1 MALVQN
7 SNKVNQQLGRQLFIG
22 ALIGAALSMT
32 IFFIRTELVTIRGT
46 MQIGLIDSP
55 VFCQEASN
63 CIEDEMLIETAGKLS
78 SVLRAR
84 YRVREAK
91 LRRLPPP
98 YLYRVTG
105 GSNSSLVE
113 LEVKAESLLQGEKFI
128 QELKTWVANRHNKIV
143 QRKLVKI
150 EEFQNAV
157 REIKADL
164 GVISQHLGS
173 ALDLD
178 SDDSG
183 KTELK
188 DLGSVDPG
196 LASLL
201 LIVLNPKNLTKPTTM
216 RTELISA
223 GPESRAL
230 LFLRPFWFLFPG
242 VVVGIVSVLS
252 LMGIREF
259 IRQWKG

>member
-7 SNKVNQQLGRQLFIG
+7 SDNVNQQHGRQLFVG
-22 ALIGAALSMT
+22 AFVGAALSLA
-32 IFFIRTELVTIRGT
+32 IFFVSTELVTIRGT
-46 MQIGLIDSP
+46 IQIGLIDSP
-55 VFCQEASN
+55 VFCQEASD
-63 CIEDEMLIETAGKLS
+63 CVEDEVLIERAGELS

-105 GSNSSLVE
+105 RSDSSLVE
-113 LEVKAESLLQGEKFI
+113 LEVKAKSILQGEKFI
-128 QELKTWVANRHNKIV
+128 QELTAWVVNRHNKIV

-150 EEFQNAV
+150 DEFHNAV

-164 GVISQHLGS
+164 GVISRHLGS
-173 ALDLD
+173 VPDLD
-178 SDDSG
+178 SDDFGKSG
-183 KTELK
+183 LK
-188 DLGSVDPG
+188 DLGSVDPA
-196 LASLL
+196 LRSLL

-216 RTELISA
+216 KTELISV
-223 GPESRAL
+223 GPESRT
-230 LFLRPFWFLFPG
+230 LFFLQPFWFLFSG

>member
-7 SNKVNQQLGRQLFIG
+7 SNNMNQQHGRPLFIG
-22 ALIGAALSMT
+22 AFIGAALSLT
-32 IFFIRTELVTIRGT
+32 IFFVSTELVTIRGT
-46 MQIGLIDSP
+46 IQIGLIDGP
-55 VFCQEASN
+55 VFCQEPSY
-63 CIEDEMLIETAGKLS
+63 CKEDEVLIETAGKLS

-98 YLYRVTG
+98 YLYRVAG
-105 GSNSSLVE
+105 GSDSSLVE
-113 LEVKAESLLQGEKFI
+113 LEVKAKSLLQGEKFI
-128 QELKTWVANRHNKIV
+128 QELKTWAVNRHDKIV

-150 EEFQNAV
+150 DEFQHAV

-173 ALDLD
+173 VPDLD
-178 SDDSG
+178 SVDFG
-183 KTELK
+183 KTGLK

-201 LIVLNPKNLTKPTTM
+201 LIVLNPKNLTKPTTIK
-216 RTELISA
+216 TELISVE
-223 GPESRAL
+223 PESRTL
-230 LFLRPFWFLFPG
+230 FFLRPFWFLFSG
-242 VVVGIVSVLS
+242 VVVGILSVLS
-252 LMGIREF
+252 LIGIREF